1 MSEERRSVSISGSG
15 RLGGGEYQRVTI
27 SGSGRIDGDV
37 TAEELKISG
46 SGRVS
51 GRTEAGQ
58 IAISGSGKFGGAVRV
73 DEMRVSGSAKIE
85 GPLDAKEFK
94 SSGSFHTEGDVA
106 AEYFKSSG
114 SFRVAGDVEADI
126 FKASG
131 GFDIEGLLSADK
143 VEIHLGGRCAARE
156 IGGERIH
163 VERQRLG
170 SLGSALLG
178 GLAKVLTGG
187 GVAELRTTQIEG
199 DEIHL
204 ESTIADVV
212 RGSRV
217 EIGPGCKI
225 GTVEY
230 TETLK
235 VHDDAV
241 VKERKKT

>member
-1 MSEERRSVSISGSG
+1 MSEQRRSVSISGSG

-37 TAEELKISG
+37 TAEELRISG

-51 GRTEAGQ
+51 GRTEVGQ
-58 IAISGSGKFGGAVRV
+58 IAISGSGRFGGAVRA

-114 SFRVAGDVEADI
+114 SFRVGGDVEADI

-143 VEIHLGGRCAARE
+143 VEIRLAGRCTVRE

-163 VERQRLG
+163 VERPE
-170 SLGSALLG
+170 SLGAALLG
-178 GLAKVLTGG
+178 GLAKMLTGG
-187 GVAELRTTQIEG
+187 GMAELRTTQIEG

-204 ESTIADVV
+204 ENTIADVV
-212 RGSRV
+212 RGTRV

>member
-1 MSEERRSVSISGSG
+1 MSDERRSVSISGSG
-15 RLGGGEYQRVTI
+15 HLGGGEYQRVAI
-27 SGSGRIDGDV
+27 SGSGRIDGDLS
-37 TAEELKISG
+37 AEELRISG

-58 IAISGSGKFGGAVRV
+58 ITVSGSGKFGGAVRA

-85 GPLDAKEFK
+85 GPVDAKEFK
-94 SSGSFHTEGDVA
+94 SSGHFHAEGDVA

-114 SFRVAGDVEADI
+114 SFRVGGDVEADI

-131 GFDIEGLLSADK
+131 GFGIDGLLSADK
-143 VEIHLGGRCAARE
+143 VGIRLAGRCTARE
-156 IGGERIH
+156 IGGEKIY
-163 VERQRLG
+163 VERPE
-170 SLGSALLG
+170 SLGSALLS
-178 GLAKVLTGG
+178 GLAKMLTGG
-187 GVAELRTTQIEG
+187 GTAELRTSQIEG

-204 ESTIADVV
+204 ENTIADVV
-212 RGSRV
+212 RGKRV

-230 TETLK
+230 AETLK

-241 VKERKKT
+241 VERQQKV

>member
-15 RLGGGEYQRVTI
+15 RLGGGEYQRVAI

-37 TAEELKISG
+37 TAEELRISG

-58 IAISGSGKFGGAVRV
+58 VAISGSGRFGGAVRA

-85 GPLDAKEFK
+85 GPVDAKELK
-94 SSGSFHTEGDVA
+94 SSGSFHAEGDVA

-114 SFRVAGDVEADI
+114 SFRVGGDLEADI

-143 VEIHLGGRCAARE
+143 VEIRLGGRCTVRE

-163 VERQRLG
+163 VARPE
-170 SLGSALLG
+170 SLGAALLG
-178 GLAKVLTGG
+178 GLAKMLTGG
-187 GVAELRTTQIEG
+187 GTAELRTTQIEG

-204 ESTIADVV
+204 ENTIADVV
-212 RGSRV
+212 RGTRV

-241 VKERKKT
+241 VKEQKKS